1 MKALLFSTLLFF
13 TTSSLAQTAADSLA
27 WRSPASLVERLLQCV
42 SSEPGQ
48 AKQWD
53 SFKALCAA
61 DARIAVLFQRPGKPP
76 VLRSFSVDAFVQT
89 MSTSSGP
96 FQEKQLKVEVD
107 VFNDMATVWQPYELL
122 AGNERRTGVNTYQL
136 YSDGQRWYVHS
147 LLWTEGDLP

>member
-1 MKALLFSTLLFF
+1 MKAFIVSTLLLMA
-13 TTSSLAQTAADSLA
+13 TAAQAQTAADSLA
-27 WRSPASLVERLLQCV
+27 WQSPAAVVERLLQCV
-42 SSEPGQ
+42 SSEPGE

-61 DARIAVLFQRPGKPP
+61 DARVAVLVQRSGKPP

-89 MSTSSGP
+89 MSQNNSP

-107 VFNDMATVWQPYELL
+107 AFNGMATVWQPYELL
-122 AGNERRTGVNTYQL
+122 AGNDRRTGVNTYQL